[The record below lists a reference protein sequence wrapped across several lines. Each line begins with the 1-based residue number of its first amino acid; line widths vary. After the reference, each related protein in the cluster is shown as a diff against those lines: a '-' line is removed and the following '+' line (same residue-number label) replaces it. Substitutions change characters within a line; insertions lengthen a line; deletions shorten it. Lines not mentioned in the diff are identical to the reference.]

1 VYTFL
6 FVTFFVPLLVL
17 TADYIQK
24 TELELRELIKKS
36 GPDLCSLALG
46 ASVPVFMDPRV
57 IAAFAENGP
66 GVEFV
71 GILLIFILRGGC
83 IRLNRQTLSP
93 GYEYMGTIL
102 GTASIFF
109 VGAIMTVGYLK
120 AGGSR

>member
-1 VYTFL
+1 MYIFL

-17 TADYIQK
+17 AADYVQK
-24 TELELRELIKKS
+24 TELELAELIKKS

-57 IAAFAENGP
+57 IAAFGESGP

-71 GILLIFILRGGC
+71 GILLIFIVRGGC
-83 IRLNRQTLSP
+83 IRLNRQVLP
-93 GYEYMGTIL
+93 PRYNYIGAVL

-120 AGGSR
+120 AGGTR

>member
-1 VYTFL
+1 MYTFL

-17 TADYIQK
+17 ASDYIQK
-24 TELELRELIKKS
+24 TELELKGLIKKS

-46 ASVPVFMDPRV
+46 GSVPVFMDPRV
-57 IAAFAENGP
+57 IAAFGESGP

-71 GILLIFILRGGC
+71 GILLIFIVRGGC
-83 IRLNRQTLSP
+83 IRLNRHALPS
-93 GYEYMGTIL
+93 GYEYVGAVL

-120 AGGSR
+120 VGGTH

>member
-1 VYTFL
+1 MYTFL

-17 TADYIQK
+17 AADYVQK

-46 ASVPVFMDPRV
+46 ASVPVFLDSRV
-57 IAAFAENGP
+57 IAAFGESGP

-83 IRLNRQTLSP
+83 TRLNRQHLSSRYQYI
-93 GYEYMGTIL
+93 GAIL

-109 VGAIMTVGYLK
+109 VGAIMTFGYLK
-120 AGGSR
+120 VGGLH

>member
-1 VYTFL
+1 MYVFL
-6 FVTFFVPLLVL
+6 LVTFFVPLLVL
-17 TADYIQK
+17 AADYVQNA
-24 TELELRELIKKS
+24 ELELTELIKKS

-57 IAAFAENGP
+57 FAAFGESGP

-71 GILLIFILRGGC
+71 GILLIFIVRGGC
-83 IRLNRQTLSP
+83 IRLNQQALPPRYNYV
-93 GYEYMGTIL
+93 GAVL

-120 AGGSR
+120 GGRAR